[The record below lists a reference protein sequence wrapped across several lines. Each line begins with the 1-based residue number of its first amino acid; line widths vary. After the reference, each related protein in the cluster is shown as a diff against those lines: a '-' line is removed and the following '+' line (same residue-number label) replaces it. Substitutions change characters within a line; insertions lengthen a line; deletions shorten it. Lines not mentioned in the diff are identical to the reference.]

1 MWRACAPH
9 GRTLLGFYGDGVFTH
24 ATLLMMMVMMMV
36 MMMFMLL
43 SLMMMALLMMLAMMV
58 MMLLMRKLRIMLLV
72 MRMLSMM
79 RGPAEAQR
87 QLQVKTFPRLRGPG
101 RAINGVLGSGGTKT
115 TEYR

>member
-9 GRTLLGFYGDGVFTH
+9 GRTLSGFYGDGVFAH
-24 ATLLMMMVMMMV
+24 ATLLMMMAMMMV
-36 MMMFMLL
+36 M
-43 SLMMMALLMMLAMMV
+43 MMLAMMV

-87 QLQVKTFPRLRGPG
+87 QFQVKTVLRLMGPETLG
-101 RAINGVLGSGGTKT
+101 IHRASGPSMMSAPMGA
-115 TEYR
+115 